1 MPTPATDYE
10 VLKTYSSK
18 TSSGSYEVRRDK
30 AGKLYCTCPGWK
42 FSEGTKTCKHL
53 RDYGEGSG
61 EEDDARAALKRKSA
75 SEEAKL
81 SPEALREQREK
92 LVADRKTLDDKRLA
106 RELAEQ
112 AKTEAEQA
120 EREKR
125 EREESKKPFTPK
137 LSFTVKKVDKGII
150 WPGTDEF
157 FHVPKDHKDCLDVI
171 EELAGDLP
179 QNVILTG
186 PQGCGKTELAIWYA
200 AKYERPLIVMNC
212 ATIREP
218 KDWFGYKDA
227 KDGSVFWHK
236 SDFVRAVTMGEAV
249 VLLDEFN
256 RLHSTLHNA
265 LYPLLDARRATF
277 VEEIGEMVNVG
288 KRTVFFATCNIGFNH
303 TGTFQMDAAIE
314 DRFSVRIESKFLP
327 PEQEVEVIKSKTGI
341 GLEDAKKLAKLAQN
355 IRQKATG
362 SGATLQRNVSTRQLL
377 QTAVLMR
384 RMKSRG
390 LALHKALEF
399 TVLPF
404 YSDDGGKD
412 SERAQVQQ
420 MIQGIFVTPPP
431 TA

>member
-1 MPTPATDYE
+1 MSTVAEDA
-10 VLKTYSSK
+10 VLKTYPSK
-18 TSSGSYEVRRDK
+18 TSSGNYEIRKGRD
-30 AGKLYCTCPGWK
+30 GKTYCTCPGWK
-42 FSEGTKTCKHL
+42 FSEGEKTCKHL
-53 RDYGEGSG
+53 RDYKGGGGES
-61 EEDDARAALKRKSA
+61 EDDVRAALKRKSD
-75 SEEAKL
+75 EAKL
-81 SPEALREQREK
+81 TPEALREQRE
-92 LVADRKTLDDKRLA
+92 RLA
-106 RELAEQ
+106 TEREALEKGRAE
-112 AKTEAEQA
+112 KERAENERAEKARA

-125 EREESKKPFTPK
+125 EAEESKKPFVPK
-137 LSFTVKKVDKGII
+137 LSFVVKKVDKGII
-150 WPGTDEF
+150 YPGVDEC
-157 FHVPKDHKDCLDVI
+157 FHVPKDHKDCLEVI
-171 EELAGDLP
+171 EDLAVDVP

-200 AKYERPLIVMNC
+200 AHFDRPLIVMNC

-227 KDGSVFWHK
+227 KDGTVFWHK
-236 SDFVRAVTMGEAV
+236 SDFVRAVTMGKCV

-277 VEEIGEMVNVG
+277 VEELGEMVQVG
-288 KRTVFFATCNIGFNH
+288 QRTVFFATCNIGFNH

-327 PEQEVEVIKSKTGI
+327 PEQEIAVLKSKTGI
-341 GLEDAKKLAKLAQN
+341 TEEDAKKLAKLAVN

-384 RMKSRG
+384 RMKSKG
-390 LALHKALEF
+390 MASHKALEF

-420 MIQGIFVTPPP
+420 MIQGIFTG
-431 TA
+431 A